1 MKRRRQS
8 QANRG
13 FPVTR
18 TSPWAAAMVQP
29 TLSTVSS
36 IPGIER
42 AAPDRTDTSNGRR
55 RSPNSL
61 RVVAS
66 RNSIPSAKPSANFSI
81 ARPSPLT
88 MAAHRSTGSTKA
100 GGTGRPRAV
109 MRARLA
115 ALAPTTSAGCLLPH
129 PSPIRTICIASPSR
143 EQISEDAPTQQ
154 VPEPGQPVGRSFD
167 CTGKFDYRQRCF
179 QIEFTAE
186 DERSERAF
194 GGIAVVFGLD
204 QAVDRRQ
211 RVFHIYALP
220 IRAVASGRGTRGGG
234 FRTGNR
240 NQAQF
245 GQRLKQFRRD
255 IARQQRRKECRL
267 LEFVDCFLDPVNQLF
282 DHRVSVETRYLVART
297 DDDLVGLLLATSG
310 SDRKGLAVNWLP
322 RLPFSNIICEA
333 NCDIPRQPGLAHHDR
348 Q

>member
-66 RNSIPSAKPSANFSI
+66 RNSIPSARPSANFSI

-115 ALAPTTSAGCLLPH
+115 ALAPTTSAECRFPA
-129 PSPIRTICIASPSR
+129 PSPIRTTCMTSPSSR
-143 EQISEDAPTQQ
+143 QISEDAPTQQ
-154 VPEPGQPVGRSFD
+154 VSEDGQSVGRPLD
-167 CTGKFDYRQRCF
+167 RTGKFDYRQRCF
-179 QIEFTAE
+179 QIEFAAQ
-186 DERSERAF
+186 DKRGERAF
-194 GGIAVVFGLD
+194 GGIAVVLGLD
-204 QAVDRRQ
+204 EAVARRQ

-220 IRAVASGRGTRGGG
+220 IRDVASGRGTRGGG

-240 NQAQF
+240 NRAQF

-255 IARQQRRKECRL
+255 IARQQRGKKCRL
-267 LEFVDCFLDPVNQLF
+267 LKFVNCFLDPVDQYF
-282 DHRVSVETRYLVART
+282 DHRVGVETGYLVART
-297 DDDLVGLLLATSG
+297 DDDLVGLLLDTPGSG
-310 SDRKGLAVNWLP
+310 RKGLADNWLP
-322 RLPFSNIICEA
+322 RLPFSNKI
-333 NCDIPRQPGLAHHDR
+333 
-348 Q
+348 